1 MNFNATSV
9 VKFVASGIVGM
20 GTGKIVS
27 AVIKDHVKPETLID
41 KVSIV
46 AASFVIS
53 GIATKAT
60 KKYTDET
67 IDETIGNVTKA
78 IVKFKTD
85 GKLAKINR
93 GESTIEDEGL
103 DEDKFEWTPEGK
115 LVPKKDDEP
124 KPVVVPDTV

>member
-27 AVIKDHVKPETLID
+27 AVID

-67 IDETIGNVTKA
+67 IDETIENVTKA

-103 DEDKFEWTPEGK
+103 DEDKFEWTSEGK

-124 KPVVVPDTV
+124 KPVVVPDAV